1 MCHISYYKFYYVFY
15 YVKKESIKS
24 VYYCIKRRVEKK
36 REERA
41 KTAFFGKVLYE
52 KKNLKSFAKRAK
64 FALSALSSTKIF
76 YIIKF
81 LQK

>member
-1 MCHISYYKFYYVFY
+1 
-15 YVKKESIKS
+15 
-24 VYYCIKRRVEKK
+24 VEKK